1 MRWPLD
7 RRLIANRSPTGW
19 CRSYTLVVQFIDLSQ
34 NENIDLITQMLRQ
47 VSTATD
53 PADVLQIFGPY
64 FRRKRPSDL
73 LLGVSVR
80 GLKPGE
86 YKITRRFRF
95 AENGEGVENLS
106 SINPWLQ
113 WDQLPTHTGGVI
125 GELIARGVP
134 VLVRHMNVTDDPALG
149 NLVADMGAGFASPHF
164 DQGEPINWA
173 ISFVRDPEGFDVA
186 TADEAF
192 LLGSLLGTVTRQ
204 IIAIKQSKSLN
215 KQLQAQFEEVARV
228 QQSLLPKRIPDIP
241 GLEIATSYLTSDEAG
256 GDYYDFFE
264 FRDGTWGIVIA
275 DVAGHGAG
283 AATVMAMLRAILH
296 GYAHER
302 ASVSP
307 DDILNYTNL
316 RLYNAGLDGRF
327 VTAFFAVYD
336 PKPNRNGYP
345 TLTYARSGHNP
356 PRIKD
361 GATGKVRPLDDA
373 GTIPLGVSESYKAC
387 SACIELRP
395 NDTVVLYTDGITEA
409 FSPTREMFGVERLDE
424 ALTRCHG
431 APDCTVDSVHDALHR
446 HTGRLS
452 RDDDQTIVTFRLI
465 GGGAT

>member
-1 MRWPLD
+1 
-7 RRLIANRSPTGW
+7 
-19 CRSYTLVVQFIDLSQ
+19 
-34 NENIDLITQMLRQ
+34 
-47 VSTATD
+47 
-53 PADVLQIFGPY
+53 
-64 FRRKRPSDL
+64 
-73 LLGVSVR
+73 
-80 GLKPGE
+80 
-86 YKITRRFRF
+86 
-95 AENGEGVENLS
+95 
-106 SINPWLQ
+106 
-113 WDQLPTHTGGVI
+113 
-125 GELIARGVP
+125 
-134 VLVRHMNVTDDPALG
+134 VLVRHLDVKDDPALG

-173 ISFVRDPEGFDVA
+173 ISFVRDPDGFDVA
-186 TADEAF
+186 SADEAF

-204 IIAIKQSKSLN
+204 ILAIQQSNSLN

-228 QQSLLPKRIPDIP
+228 QQSLLPKRIPNIP
-241 GLEIATSYLTSDEAG
+241 GLEIATSYLTSNEAG

-275 DVAGHGAG
+275 DVSGHGAG

-302 ASVSP
+302 ATVSP
-307 DDILNYTNL
+307 DDILNYTNQ
-316 RLYNAGLDGRF
+316 RLHDARLDGRF

-336 PKPNRNGYP
+336 PKSNGNGHP

-361 GATGKVRPLDDA
+361 GATGEVRPLDGA
-373 GTIPLGVSESYKAC
+373 GTIPLGVSESYNAC
-387 SACIELRP
+387 SACVELRP

-431 APDCTVDSVHDALHR
+431 APDCTVDSVHEALYR
-446 HTGRLS
+446 HTGSLS
-452 RDDDQTIVTFRLI
+452 RDDDQTLVTFRLI
-465 GGGAT
+465 AEDAT